1 MTHGAGGH
9 TDRTEQVGLIFVVV
23 ASRSAVVGRRDRG
36 DPQCRELPEPAGID
50 RVNVTEGQAKID
62 DKRNQRKP

>member
-9 TDRTEQVGLIFVVV
+9 TDRTEQVGLISVVMTL
-23 ASRSAVVGRRDRG
+23 RSAVGRRDRG
-36 DPQCRELPEPAGID
+36 HLRCRELPEPAGIN
-50 RVNVTEGQAKID
+50 RVNVAEGQAEVD